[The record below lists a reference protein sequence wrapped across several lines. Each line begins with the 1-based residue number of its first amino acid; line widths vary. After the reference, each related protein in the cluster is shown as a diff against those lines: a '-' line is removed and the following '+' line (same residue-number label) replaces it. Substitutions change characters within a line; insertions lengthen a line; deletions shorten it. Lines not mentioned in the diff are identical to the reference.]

1 MKAWNHFKTICK
13 HKYYVGKYCFM
24 AGIPIR
30 GILHDMSKFSPT
42 EFIESVKYY
51 QGTRSPIEACKEANG
66 YSKAW
71 LHHKGRNSH
80 HYEYYQ
86 DNFDSLA
93 SSDFK
98 GEHHLKMPFKDACEL
113 ICNYLGAGRAYMGKH
128 FNFSGEYDWWLNK
141 TSKPIAM
148 HPHTKMFVDNVLYE
162 LMDTCNPYLVL
173 NKHHLKW
180 LYQIN
185 PFNAEET

>member
-13 HKYYVGKYCFM
+13 HKYYVGKYCFI

-51 QGTRSPIEACKEANG
+51 QGNRSPIDACKEVNG

-71 LHHKGRNSH
+71 LHHKGRNKH

-86 DNFDSLA
+86 DNFDN
-93 SSDFK
+93 
-98 GEHHLKMPFKDACEL
+98 GGQPLKMPFKDAREL
-113 ICNYLGAGRAYMGKH
+113 VCDYLGAGQAYMGKH
-128 FNFSGEYDWWLNK
+128 FSFSGEYDWWLNK
-141 TSKPIAM
+141 ISKPIAM
-148 HPHTKMFVDNVLYE
+148 HPHTKTFVDHVLFQLKE
-162 LMDTCNPYLVL
+162 TNNPKRVL
-173 NKHHLKW
+173 NKNNLKW

-185 PFNAEET
+185 PFNTEET